1 MKGILQ
7 EGEIDENVQAK
18 QQDNGG
24 KTVEVTDKESSKK
37 NEKIA
42 KETTYLRDL

>member
-37 NEKIA
+37 NEKNS
-42 KETTYLRDL
+42 KGNNLP